1 MHGQYYVRST
11 DVGFWLLEKCP
22 SVEHVGVWLEHQP
35 SPSSVIEGDIVVDLT
50 VEGAAPFASVRS
62 MDITVSAHQLQDCQL
77 VPSIFALL
85 LRCPRLTSLSIRIF
99 DTDTASWVIIS
110 FFY

>member
-22 SVEHVGVWLEHQP
+22 SVEHVGVWLGHQP
-35 SPSSVIEGDIVVDLT
+35 SERSVIIVDLT
-50 VEGAAPFASVRS
+50 LEGAAPFARVRS
-62 MDITVSAHQLQDCQL
+62 MDMTVSTNQFQDCQL

-85 LRCPRLTSLSIRIF
+85 LRCPRLRSLSIRIF
-99 DTDTASWVIIS
+99 DDTDTASRVIS
-110 FFY
+110 FLN